1 MRLGTWN
8 LEGTWGDAQAERMAT
23 LECDVWLL
31 TEVAASTQLDGFDL
45 HTSGAEMAPQRRWAA
60 VAARTPLGLRAIADP
75 HPASAAVEIGALT
88 VCSSVLPWRSSGGEY
103 PWSGA
108 SNAERTA
115 NALGELV
122 PALPVGRTVWGGD
135 WNHALTGKEHAGS
148 MAGRD
153 AIVSV
158 LGQLAADAITVDCSH
173 RIPDL
178 FTIDHIAVP
187 SGWAVT
193 APARRVEMT
202 QSGRHLSDH
211 DAYVVDVE
219 PVV

>member
-8 LEGTWGDAQAERMAT
+8 VEGTWGTGQAERMAA

-31 TEVAASTQLDGFDL
+31 TEVPESAELEGFDM
-45 HTSGAEMAPQRRWAA
+45 HTSVAEMAPHRRWAA
-60 VAARTPLGLRAIADP
+60 VAARTSLGARGIADP
-75 HPASAAVEIGALT
+75 HPAGAAVEVGSLT
-88 VCSSVLPWRSSGGEY
+88 VCSSVLPWRSSGGEH
-103 PWSGA
+103 PWRGA
-108 SNAERTA
+108 DTAERTA
-115 NALGELV
+115 FALGELAS
-122 PALPVGRTVWGGD
+122 ALPAGRTVWGGD
-135 WNHALTGKEHAGS
+135 WNHALTGKEYAGS
-148 MAGRD
+148 LAGRD

-158 LGQLAADAITVDCSH
+158 LDQLTAEALTIDCPH
-173 RIPDL
+173 RLPDL

-187 SGWAVT
+187 IAWEVT

-219 PVV
+219 PGA